1 MGQILPTPRS
11 RRRRDALIV
20 GGTRHGFIRLL
31 LLWLANTLNSNGARS
46 EGNKWKQTQ
55 CKENNYVL
63 IFIFLQQQQQPQ
75 SCPRVCAADIAAD
88 IARLTL
94 DIRNSIDTMPAPD
107 SAPRGAIS
115 PTGECLPLAGSLVPD
130 AIHFASGLEASCL
143 PSSVLPI

>member
-63 IFIFLQQQQQPQ
+63 LFISFFLQQPQ
-75 SCPRVCAADIAAD
+75 SCPRVCAAD